1 MAKGFSI
8 ELKGLQGVINDLK
21 KEGGRIAQDV
31 DDELSAGMVM
41 MERSAKRLAPV
52 GKGTGRLRSSI
63 TASRVEFLAWEL
75 VAQVDYAA
83 YVEFGTGGKEF
94 VKIPPGLES
103 YAANFQGRGI
113 REVNLP
119 ARPFFFPSVF
129 AYNIEIAKGIKDILK
144 REKRI

>member
-31 DDELSAGMVM
+31 DDELSAGMVL

-52 GKGTGRLRSSI
+52 NTGTGRLRSSI

-119 ARPFFFPSVF
+119 ARPYFFPSVF

>member
-1 MAKGFSI
+1 MAKGFTI
-8 ELKGLQGVINDLK
+8 ELKGLQGVINELK

-52 GKGTGRLRSSI
+52 DTGRLRSSI
-63 TASRVEFLAWEL
+63 TASRVEFLTWEL

-103 YAANFQGRGI
+103 YAANFKGKGI
-113 REVNLP
+113 RKVNLP
-119 ARPFFFPSVF
+119 ARPYFFPSVF

>member
-8 ELKGLQGVINDLK
+8 ELKGLQGVINELK

-31 DDELSAGMVM
+31 DDELSAGMVL

-52 GKGTGRLRSSI
+52 DAGRLRSSI

-83 YVEFGTGGKEF
+83 YVEFGTGAL
-94 VKIPPGLES
+94 VDIPPGLAG
-103 YAANFQGRGI
+103 YAAQFKGKGI
-113 REVNLP
+113 RKVNLP
-119 ARPFFFPSVF
+119 ARPYFFPSVF

>member
-8 ELKGLQGVINDLK
+8 ELKGVKGVIKDLK

-63 TASRVEFLAWEL
+63 TASRVEFLVWEL

-83 YVEFGTGGKEF
+83 YVEFGTGDL
-94 VKIPPGLES
+94 VDIPKGLEG
-103 YAANFQGRGI
+103 YASQFKGKDI
-113 REVNLP
+113 RKVNLP

-129 AYNIEIAKGIKDILK
+129 AYNKEIAKGIKDILK

>member
-52 GKGTGRLRSSI
+52 NTGTGRLRSSI

-83 YVEFGTGGKEF
+83 YVEFGTGTL
-94 VKIPPGLES
+94 VDIPPGLEG
-103 YAANFQGRGI
+103 YASQFKGKGI
-113 REVNLP
+113 RKVNLP
-119 ARPFFFPSVF
+119 ARPYFFPSVF

>member
-52 GKGTGRLRSSI
+52 DTGRLRSSI

-119 ARPFFFPSVF
+119 ARPYFFPSVF

>member
-8 ELKGLQGVINDLK
+8 ELKGLQGVIKDLK

-31 DDELSAGMVM
+31 DDELSAGMVL

-63 TASRVEFLAWEL
+63 TASRVEFLTWEL

-103 YAANFQGRGI
+103 YAANFKGKGI
-113 REVNLP
+113 RKVNLP
-119 ARPFFFPSVF
+119 ARPYFFPSVF

-144 REKRI
+144 SEKRI

>member
-31 DDELSAGMVM
+31 DDELSAGMVL

-83 YVEFGTGGKEF
+83 YVEFGTGAL
-94 VKIPPGLES
+94 VDIPPGLAG
-103 YAANFQGRGI
+103 YAAQFKGKGI
-113 REVNLP
+113 RKVNLP
-119 ARPFFFPSVF
+119 ARPYFFPSVF